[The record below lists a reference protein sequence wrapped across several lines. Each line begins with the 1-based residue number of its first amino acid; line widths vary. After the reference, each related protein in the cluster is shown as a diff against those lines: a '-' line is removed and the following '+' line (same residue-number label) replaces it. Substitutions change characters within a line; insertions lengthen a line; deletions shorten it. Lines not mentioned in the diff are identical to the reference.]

1 MLSQLNNT
9 IKQLLFPNICM
20 LCAKDY
26 ASSNTNPFCFTC
38 TVNMPYTNHFK
49 TKPNSATPKFRERV
63 LCVDVACMLNFYSYS
78 DVKLMLHRLK
88 YKGRKDIGFQ
98 LGLMAGQRAINS
110 PFFDDIDL
118 IVPIPIHKSKL
129 IKRGYNQAAFIAK
142 GVGERMNI
150 PVREDVII
158 KYTNTRSQTKMN
170 RIERI
175 KNVQSSFQ
183 LVDKH
188 GIQGRHILLVDDVL
202 TTGATIEACA
212 NHLLESR
219 GVKLSIL
226 CMCLARN

>member
-1 MLSQLNNT
+1 MLSRLNNT

-26 ASSNTNPFCFTC
+26 ASSNINPFCFSC

-49 TKPNSATPKFRERV
+49 TKPNNATPKFRERV
-63 LCVDVACMLNFYSYS
+63 PCVDVACLLNFYSYS
-78 DVKLMLHRLK
+78 DVKTMLHRLK

-98 LGLMAGQRAINS
+98 LGLMSGQRAKNS
-110 PFFDDIDL
+110 LFFDDIDL

-129 IKRGYNQAAFIAK
+129 IKRGYNQASFIAK
-142 GVGERMNI
+142 GVSEKLKV

-158 KYTNTRSQTKMN
+158 KHTNTRSQTKMN
-170 RIERI
+170 RIERV
-175 KNVQSSFQ
+175 KNVRSSFQ
-183 LVDKH
+183 LVDKQ

-212 NHLLESR
+212 NHLLESSD
-219 GVKLSIL
+219 VKLSIL

>member
-49 TKPNSATPKFRERV
+49 TKPNNATPKFRGRV
-63 LCVDVACMLNFYSYS
+63 PCVDVACMLNFYSYS

-98 LGLMAGQRAINS
+98 LGLMAGQRAKHS
-110 PFFDDIDL
+110 PFYNDIDL
-118 IVPIPIHKSKL
+118 IVPIPLHSSKL

-142 GVGERMNI
+142 GVSERLNA

-158 KYTNTRSQTKMN
+158 KHTNTKSQTKMN
-170 RIERI
+170 RIERV
-175 KNVQSSFQ
+175 KNVGSSFQ
-183 LVDKH
+183 LFDKQ
-188 GIQGRHILLVDDVL
+188 GIRGRHILLVDDVL

-219 GVKLSIL
+219 GVKLSVL

>member
-1 MLSQLNNT
+1 MLSPLTNT

-26 ASSNTNPFCFTC
+26 ASSNTNPFCFSC

-49 TKPNSATPKFRERV
+49 AKPNSATPKFRERIP
-63 LCVDVACMLNFYSYS
+63 CVDVACMLNFYSYS

-88 YKGRKDIGFQ
+88 YKGRKDIGIQ
-98 LGLMAGQRAINS
+98 LGLMAGKKANNS
-110 PFFDDIDL
+110 PFFEDIDL
-118 IVPIPIHKSKL
+118 IVPVPLHSSKL

-142 GVGERMNI
+142 GVSEKMNV
-150 PVREDVII
+150 PVREDVIL
-158 KYTNTRSQTKMN
+158 KHTNTRSQTKMN
-170 RIERI
+170 RIERV
-175 KNVQSSFQ
+175 KNVQSSFK
-183 LVDKH
+183 LNDKQ
-188 GIQGRHILLVDDVL
+188 GIQGRHILIVDDVL

-212 NHLLESR
+212 NHLLESK

>member
-1 MLSQLNNT
+1 MLSQINNT

-26 ASSNTNPFCFTC
+26 ASSNTNPFCFSC

-49 TKPNSATPKFRERV
+49 TKPNNASYKFRARV
-63 LCVDVACMLNFYSYS
+63 PCIDVACLLNFYSYS

-98 LGLMAGQRAINS
+98 LGLMAGQKAKS
-110 PFFDDIDL
+110 SLFFDDIDL

-129 IKRGYNQAAFIAK
+129 LKRGYNQAAFIAK

-158 KYTNTRSQTKMN
+158 KHTNTKSQTKMN
-170 RIERI
+170 RIERV
-175 KNVQSSFQ
+175 KNVGSSFQ
-183 LVDKH
+183 LVDKF

-212 NHLLESR
+212 NHLLEAR
-219 GVKLSIL
+219 DVRLSIL
-226 CMCLARN
+226 CICLARN